1 MIRLVYVLA
10 PLVVAFGVMLAAPH
24 ALRSERW
31 SVRHP
36 DLAIGA
42 WVSLILAGCALFALS
57 ICAALTLAIISAGR
71 HHHSTWLGPT
81 AVTILAWTG
90 LAAVG
95 ALIALVAARFEP
107 MSRAERATDLQ
118 LELLAARSGYGRD
131 EVGGIPVVYVD
142 GSRLA
147 AMGVRCGGRRIIVTS
162 ALRERLTTGQLRTVL
177 EHERAHLRRRHHL
190 VLRLAGLNRACFPSL
205 RGARAFGKSVHLLVE
220 MSADDHAARV
230 CGVDATASA
239 LERVAELQDL
249 PSATLRARRLRCG
262 LSAATSPKRL
272 EVLQPQRVR
281 DHQH

>member
-1 MIRLVYVLA
+1 
-10 PLVVAFGVMLAAPH
+10 
-24 ALRSERW
+24 
-31 SVRHP
+31 
-36 DLAIGA
+36 
-42 WVSLILAGCALFALS
+42 
-57 ICAALTLAIISAGR
+57 
-71 HHHSTWLGPT
+71 
-81 AVTILAWTG
+81 
-90 LAAVG
+90 
-95 ALIALVAARFEP
+95 
-107 MSRAERATDLQ
+107 
-118 LELLAARSGYGRD
+118 
-131 EVGGIPVVYVD
+131 
-142 GSRLA
+142 
-147 AMGVRCGGRRIIVTS
+147 MGVRCGGRRIIVTS